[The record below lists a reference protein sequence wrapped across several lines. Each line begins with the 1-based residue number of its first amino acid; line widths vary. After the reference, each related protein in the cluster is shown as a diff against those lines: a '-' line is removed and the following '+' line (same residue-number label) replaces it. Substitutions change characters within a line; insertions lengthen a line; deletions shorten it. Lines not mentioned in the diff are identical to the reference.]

1 MKDFGYQFQPYA
13 EIDSAKPRPAF
24 RFYRDFSKRVLDFAV
39 AIFLLPLLVPVIGL
53 FILMIKRDGGPG
65 LYAQERVGLNGKR
78 FQCWKLRT
86 MVQDAELILE
96 DLCAT
101 DPLIAREW
109 AKNQKLAD
117 DPRIT
122 PIGRFLRATSLDE
135 LPQIFNVLIGD
146 MSFVG
151 PRPFMTSQ
159 EFLYKN
165 AGGHAYFQMR
175 PGITGPWQVSGR
187 NETGFLDRIRFDQ
200 MYLEQQSLPKDLMLM
215 LRTAGVVV
223 RQTGR

>member
-165 AGGHAYFQMR
+165 AGGQAYFHMR

>member
-1 MKDFGYQFQPYA
+1 MKDFGYQFQPYT
-13 EIDSAKPRPAF
+13 EIDTAKQPPAF
-24 RFYRDFSKRVLDFAV
+24 RIYRDFSKRALDLPAAV
-39 AIFLLPLLVPVIGL
+39 FLLPLLLPVLGL
-53 FILMIKRDGGPG
+53 FILLIKRDGGPG
-65 LYAQERVGLNGKR
+65 LYSQERVGLNGKR

-86 MVQDAELILE
+86 MVQDAERILE

-101 DPLIAREW
+101 DPQIAREW
-109 AKNQKLAD
+109 AENQKLAD

-165 AGGHAYFQMR
+165 SGGQAYFQMR

-200 MYLEQQSLPKDLMLM
+200 MYFEQQSLPRDLMLM
-215 LRTAGVVV
+215 YRTAGVVV

>member
-1 MKDFGYQFQPYA
+1 MKDFGYQIQPYTK
-13 EIDSAKPRPAF
+13 IDPTKQRPVF
-24 RFYRDFSKRVLDFAV
+24 GFYRDFSKRLLDIAA
-39 AIFLLPLLVPVIGL
+39 AIFLLPVLAPVLGL
-53 FILMIKRDGGPG
+53 FILIIKRDGGPG

-86 MVQDAELILE
+86 MVQDAEDIL
-96 DLCAT
+96 DQLCDA
-101 DPLIAREW
+101 DPRIAREW
-109 AKNQKLAD
+109 AENQKLAN

-122 PIGRFLRATSLDE
+122 PIGRFLRSTSLDE

-159 EFLYKN
+159 EFLYKD
-165 AGGHAYFQMR
+165 AGGQAYYHMR

-200 MYLEQQSLPKDLMLM
+200 MYFEQQSLTKDLTLAF
-215 LRTAGVVV
+215 RTAGVVI
-223 RQTGR
+223 RRTGR